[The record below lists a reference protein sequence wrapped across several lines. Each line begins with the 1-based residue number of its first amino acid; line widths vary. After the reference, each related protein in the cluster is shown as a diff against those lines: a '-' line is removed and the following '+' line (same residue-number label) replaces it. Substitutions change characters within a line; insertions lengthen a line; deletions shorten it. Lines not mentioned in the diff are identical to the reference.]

1 MSSTQLKRLLVFQA
15 SSVTWGRLQ
24 GSHRGLWQC
33 GDAGIHLG
41 IVFTELCNVWLWW
54 GFWWGWGFRS
64 TACGLQAQVA
74 FFIPSCSVVLHQ
86 QDGVGVV
93 GHCGASLWAP
103 RWESQSE
110 LRGRPSV
117 VVGSAELLR
126 SCRTLHISTCQ
137 IVLETNT
144 HNQTKKQRA
153 KAAAA
158 KPRLTSAVGE
168 DVSVRPQHFS
178 RYSLSPKTCREQISF
193 NWRHTTTFPTLLQR
207 KED

>member
-1 MSSTQLKRLLVFQA
+1 MWGCWHPSWYCLHRIVQRVALVRVLVRVGFSVHSLWSSGTGGFFYSFLLSGA
-15 SSVTWGRLQ
+15 APAGR
-24 GSHRGLWQC
+24 GG
-33 GDAGIHLG
+33 GG
-41 IVFTELCNVWLWW
+41 
-54 GFWWGWGFRS
+54 
-64 TACGLQAQVA
+64 
-74 FFIPSCSVVLHQ
+74 
-86 QDGVGVV
+86 

-153 KAAAA
+153 KAAAV

-193 NWRHTTTFPTLLQR
+193 N
-207 KED
+207 